1 MIHGSDALHNSLASM
16 TASKSECSRVR
27 AGAEHAYV
35 LVERGQGARGLEM
48 IAPASHHLQG
58 HHKLSQEGA
67 QWLRTQGFSRGKG
80 RRDFRCTLPSTTGH
94 VELAGR
100 IEEILHRAYGVT
112 VANLCAQVQHDDR
125 VHPTNEEVVE
135 NMRRLASTR
144 DHGDRLRMYNSLVN
158 GTLLVPFSPD
168 ANESADGPDAWCELD
183 GDPANPVFGVFT
195 DWAHLRMWSLEITEY
210 QPVHGAEF
218 FEEIVETAAVGL
230 RINPGGDVGGELYR
244 HELDTIVKGIHQWR
258 GHR

>member
-100 IEEILHRAYGVT
+100 IEEVLHRAYGVT

-168 ANESADGPDAWCELD
+168 ANESALDLPPRAGWGVANKSVWTGWAPGPAVEWE
-183 GDPANPVFGVFT
+183 
-195 DWAHLRMWSLEITEY
+195 AHALQEPRASL
-210 QPVHGAEF
+210 GA
-218 FEEIVETAAVGL
+218 TMGGL
-230 RINPGGDVGGELYR
+230 TLPGGFFPAPCCSKAEGGGGGGGM
-244 HELDTIVKGIHQWR
+244 K
-258 GHR
+258 